1 MFRISLKPS
10 FEFLFSVS
18 LLVSAVASFVF
29 LATAVAA
36 FFYGAIFHDWGRSL
50 LAAVIL
56 LVFAYGFFWIKRLS
70 ARQAGTEV
78 RIKGGSMM
86 KEMQR

>member
-56 LVFAYGFFWIKRLS
+56 LVFAYGFFWIRNY
-70 ARQAGTEV
+70 RRDRRE
-78 RIKGGSMM
+78 
-86 KEMQR
+86 QRYASKVAV

>member
-56 LVFAYGFFWIKRLS
+56 LVFAGFFWIRNY
-70 ARQAGTEV
+70 RRDRRE
-78 RIKGGSMM
+78 
-86 KEMQR
+86 QRYASKVAV